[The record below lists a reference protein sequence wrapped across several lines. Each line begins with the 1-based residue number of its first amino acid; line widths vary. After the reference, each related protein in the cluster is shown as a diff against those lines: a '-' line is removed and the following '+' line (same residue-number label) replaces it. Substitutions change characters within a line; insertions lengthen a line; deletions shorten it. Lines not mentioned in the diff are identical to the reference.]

1 MIREGRHCEQA
12 FRSDMGRH
20 YVLRTSY
27 LRRVCRSY
35 GAVFLRVVAKIIF
48 RAWYGLGTEMVR
60 GWCAGKRGFLLHN
73 KFSLFLV
80 SFSFLPQKRETEKAR
95 RCG

>member
-1 MIREGRHCEQA
+1 MRGMLLMIREGRHCEQA

-48 RAWYGLGTEMVR
+48 RAWYEEGAREKDMFIFNLNVD
-60 GWCAGKRGFLLHN
+60 
-73 KFSLFLV
+73 KFYLV
-80 SFSFLPQKRETEKAR
+80 
-95 RCG
+95 